1 MTETALLLGC
11 NANSLH
17 RCLDSRSKPGRDI
30 VKIKCRLSVD
40 TLPPDSRWRFI
51 RATVAVYARQPG
63 YSQNK
68 KDPREGLFCWHTVNI
83 NDRPP
88 LPR

>member
-40 TLPPDSRWRFI
+40 TLPPNSR
-51 RATVAVYARQPG
+51 
-63 YSQNK
+63 
-68 KDPREGLFCWHTVNI
+68 
-83 NDRPP
+83 
-88 LPR
+88 